1 MSTISTPL
9 PGLIDRYLPEFTF
22 GHRYDITVDSDDIG
36 EVYAIARDLDLSRS
50 PVVPLLFKLRG
61 LPVKRLNAR
70 AFTAAMGW
78 ADIEETAPSEFLI
91 GYRRRGR
98 MEPVV
103 GPHRSAAD
111 PADVTQKVV
120 FSFRFSRRPDGR
132 VLVDTETRVLCI
144 GPGASRRYLP
154 YWLAIKPFSGL
165 IRREILR
172 LIKQEAEQRM
182 QQRRQ
187 QAARQA
193 TGAAAAA
200 SWQAQQQAPQQQ
212 PHQQQPQ
219 QQQQAQQGRHVQ
231 PTPVPVPQAQV
242 QAPQAQPAG
251 SQPAGLPRPRTV
263 VQLPRAVVLPLRG
276 FFKLASVVWPSAA
289 IGTFQWLLGRM
300 PKRPLRPAEQ
310 AFLGGAERLDFRCP
324 DGTVLAGY
332 AFGRGPTVLMVHG
345 LLGSS
350 ANYHVMINAL
360 VERGYRVVAVDG
372 LNHGNSPA
380 GSIVS
385 DAPVRQIA
393 DVMRQLGDLHAVVG
407 HSAGAYVV
415 MMALLDFP
423 AGATLKKC
431 VYLAPYPDL
440 ESSLVSFMDYFA
452 VPERLAPALRAWFSR
467 IGGRP
472 LEQQSFQACLTLH
485 RTPLP
490 PARLF
495 VHDVDDQHAPVH
507 RTQQMLAND
516 PASELF
522 LTQGLGH
529 FRVLRDPTV
538 IARVAAFLDEGRAPT

>member
-1 MSTISTPL
+1 MSAIRNPS

-22 GHRYDITVDSDDIG
+22 GHRYDIVVDSDDIG

-61 LPVKRLNAR
+61 LPVKRLNTR

-78 ADIEETAPSEFLI
+78 ADIEETAPTEFLI
-91 GYRRRGR
+91 GYRRRGG
-98 MEPVV
+98 MEPFV
-103 GPHRSAAD
+103 GPHHAAAD

-144 GPGASRRYLP
+144 GHGASLRYLP

-182 QQRRQ
+182 QQRRHPPA
-187 QAARQA
+187 QAATPCAPVAAAPAAPVLPQQPA
-193 TGAAAAA
+193 AAPLAGAA
-200 SWQAQQQAPQQQ
+200 
-212 PHQQQPQ
+212 
-219 QQQQAQQGRHVQ
+219 V
-231 PTPVPVPQAQV
+231 
-242 QAPQAQPAG
+242 
-251 SQPAGLPRPRTV
+251 PRPRTV
-263 VQLPRAVVLPLRG
+263 VQLPKAVVLPLRG
-276 FFKLASVVWPSAA
+276 FFKLSAVVWPAAA
-289 IGTFQWLLGRM
+289 IGTFKWLLGRM

-310 AFLGGAERLDFRCP
+310 AFLAGAQRLDFRCA

-332 AFGRGPTVLMVHG
+332 AFGSGPTVLMIHG
-345 LLGSS
+345 LLGNS
-350 ANYHVMINAL
+350 ANYHVMINVL

-385 DAPVRQIA
+385 DAPVRQIGE
-393 DVMRQLGDLHAVVG
+393 VMRQLGDLHAVIG
-407 HSAGAYVV
+407 HSAGTYVT

-452 VPERLAPALRAWFSR
+452 VPDRLAPALRQWFGR

-472 LEQQSFQACLTLH
+472 LEEQSFQACLPLH

-495 VHDVDDQHAPVH
+495 VHDVDDQHAPVQ

-529 FRVLRDPTV
+529 FRVLKDPKV
-538 IARVAAFLDEGRAPT
+538 IERIAAFLDEGRAAA